1 MAQTAHHGKLWSRY
15 LRLEHPIKEK
25 FRRGGVKGIP
35 PSPVTHWE
43 MGMGEDVRGNES
55 GMCLHCQIFFFFFF
69 KFFSICASST
79 GHQYSFFIPFFLLD
93 DSTHDV
99 CPQGNENV
107 DSSE

>member
-1 MAQTAHHGKLWSRY
+1 MFAL
-15 LRLEHPIKEK
+15 PD
-25 FRRGGVKGIP
+25 F
-35 PSPVTHWE
+35 
-43 MGMGEDVRGNES
+43 
-55 GMCLHCQIFFFFFF
+55 FFFFFF